1 MKVSEFFRNEYVDQ
15 ASYDN
20 LRKFSSFIDGQKNA
34 SRKLIYTVLE
44 KNIKSDIKVS
54 QLNSKMAEFA
64 EYLHGDASSVVVSL
78 AKNYTGSN
86 NMPLFAAEGN
96 FGTRMVH
103 DASAPRYIYTYG
115 TDNLYGLFNKE
126 DTAILN
132 HQTFEG
138 HKIEPQFYT
147 PNLPMLLINGAPK
160 IPSSGYMQHILPR
173 NPKKVKKYIQDYLN
187 GDLRPL
193 KSNSL
198 EPHFEGFKGTVEQG
212 ANDKQW
218 IVTGLC
224 SKKTSSKV
232 EVTELPIGH
241 SLQSYV
247 KFLDSLEDKGNIKSY
262 KDLSNEEFNF
272 EISFAIA
279 DLKKLNDEQL
289 MKLLGLVK
297 PITESFVTI
306 DENNSVRVFENAKE
320 IIDSYIQIKLQYV
333 QKRKDH
339 MAEKLDEDIRY
350 DFSKYLF
357 IKGIV
362 DETITINKQKKA
374 QIEDQLKKQENIL
387 QKEGSYDYLMNM
399 AIHSLTEER
408 MSKLEQQIK
417 EKKLDLDKLKKTTIE
432 DIWLSELV

>member
-1 MKVSEFFRNEYVDQ
+1 MYFLTFF
-15 ASYDN
+15 
-20 LRKFSSFIDGQKNA
+20 
-34 SRKLIYTVLE
+34 
-44 KNIKSDIKVS
+44 
-54 QLNSKMAEFA
+54 
-64 EYLHGDASSVVVSL
+64 
-78 AKNYTGSN
+78 
-86 NMPLFAAEGN
+86 
-96 FGTRMVH
+96 
-103 DASAPRYIYTYG
+103 
-115 TDNLYGLFNKE
+115 
-126 DTAILN
+126 
-132 HQTFEG
+132 
-138 HKIEPQFYT
+138 
-147 PNLPMLLINGAPK
+147 
-160 IPSSGYMQHILPR
+160 ILPR